1 MMPDNYLLSSAYFP
15 PISYISLIHRADKIL
30 IEKEENYL
38 KQTYR
43 NRCKIFTT
51 NGLSVLTVP
60 VLSGAS
66 GKTCIKDIKIDY
78 SKRWQQVHLR
88 ALISAYRS
96 SAFFE
101 YFFDLVEK
109 LINGKEEYLLDL
121 NMKSLEIVLK
131 ILRILTPIEYTN
143 NFEPVKGNNNDFR
156 YIISPKKVAYGTSL
170 PKTYYQVFEEKFG
183 FIPDLSVLDLIFNT
197 GPDSIYYLT

>member
-1 MMPDNYLLSSAYFP
+1 MMPENYLLSSAYFP
-15 PISYISLIHRADKIL
+15 PISYISLIQRAEKVF

-43 NRCKIFTT
+43 NRCKILTA

-60 VLSGAS
+60 VLSGTS
-66 GKTCIKDIKIDY
+66 GKICIKDVKIDY

-88 ALISAYRS
+88 ALISAYRG

-109 LINGKEEYLLDL
+109 LINDREEYLLDL

-131 ILRILTPIEYTN
+131 ILKISTHIEFTN
-143 NFEPVKGNNNDFR
+143 SFEPVNGNNNDFR
-156 YIISPKKVAYGTSL
+156 YNISPKKDAYGAFKS
-170 PKTYYQVFEEKFG
+170 KAYFQVFENKYG
-183 FIPDLSVLDLIFNT
+183 FMPDLSILDLIFNA
-197 GPDSIYYLT
+197 GPDSISYLT